1 MGIDIFAKINSPN
14 LSTFYK
20 ARYLYDLTKKIN
32 LPSKG
37 TTSKVIAGELDKK
50 VCPLLLKLA
59 FYSRSF
65 PMIGVVPILPPV
77 EVPILMVKPPNI
89 ITFEETSVVILP
101 EIYNLTWLDLAMTI
115 MSGIQTS
122 NSGSI
127 LDTYIDDVIVLVEY
141 SQQCSKLLLKRL
153 YGFLCTR
160 IPLQRY
166 DLLPRRYWVWDSSR
180 EKLSKICGLMI
191 LSSHIVE
198 KSDLEY
204 INDDDSILNNRHTF
218 IGVVYL
224 EDNNNMGGS
233 CVVLDNKRKIY

>member
-1 MGIDIFAKINSPN
+1 
-14 LSTFYK
+14 
-20 ARYLYDLTKKIN
+20 
-32 LPSKG
+32 
-37 TTSKVIAGELDKK
+37 
-50 VCPLLLKLA
+50 
-59 FYSRSF
+59 
-65 PMIGVVPILPPV
+65 MIGVVPILPPV

-101 EIYNLTWLDLAMTI
+101 EIYNLTWLDLAMII

-153 YGFLCTR
+153 YGFLRTR

-204 INDDDSILNNRHTF
+204 INDDDSILNDRHTF
-218 IGVVYL
+218 IGVAYL
-224 EDNNNMGGS
+224 EDNNNMGDS